1 MQLSCAKRSH
11 WILCSDVWDLCTK
24 IWISAWRSQK
34 TISLVSL
41 KVRLVLGHGSFYDL
55 SDSFHRIQQVTP
67 GTRGEALASVK
78 ARQKK
83 RKKSSSSK
91 TPLTSMANWK
101 TTIWIRKQ
109 GSKNRLWQMSNQH
122 LNLRL
127 WVQWPRY
134 LQVTLFSLL
143 MLCAVLSILSTQILT
158 KPLLPMTIDHAL
170 PHINL
175 QLGSTLNEPGSPFI
189 ECAVDTLAILSTATS
204 IILLQLSS
212 FTPSVLSASM
222 FQKSMHLLFCWILFS
237 KRIKHPLLLLPN
249 SPSHLTSTCCILLVM
264 VLLLHP
270 WHLLK
275 DLMFLLMHF

>member
-1 MQLSCAKRSH
+1 MS
-11 WILCSDVWDLCTK
+11 
-24 IWISAWRSQK
+24 
-34 TISLVSL
+34 
-41 KVRLVLGHGSFYDL
+41 
-55 SDSFHRIQQVTP
+55 IQP
-67 GTRGEALASVK
+67 
-78 ARQKK
+78 
-83 RKKSSSSK
+83 
-91 TPLTSMANWK
+91 
-101 TTIWIRKQ
+101 
-109 GSKNRLWQMSNQH
+109 

-170 PHINL
+170 PHIDL

-222 FQKSMHLLFCWILFS
+222 FQKSMHLLFFWVLFS
-237 KRIKHPLLLLPN
+237 ERIKHPLLPN
-249 SPSHLTSTCCILLVM
+249 SPSHLTSTCRILLVM